1 MEKTKPNATKT
12 RIHQSK
18 KCSTAENNHKKTKA
32 RFSRLLQHPA
42 WKRSGSVLKET
53 IRKEKMKKN
62 KCGRMQY
69 KQAKQCIAPKSKI
82 KSRAHYAPEPAR
94 GSQTAGKPCKMCC

>member
-18 KCSTAENNHKKTKA
+18 KCSTAENNHKKLKPGLVA
-32 RFSRLLQHPA
+32 FLQHPA

-53 IRKEKMKKN
+53 IRKGGDK
-62 KCGRMQY
+62 
-69 KQAKQCIAPKSKI
+69 
-82 KSRAHYAPEPAR
+82 
-94 GSQTAGKPCKMCC
+94 